1 MEACGLTSETTPQI
15 RETDLFTSHEALLLN
30 YEQAMT
36 RVDSTTGDWYD
47 CSAHLLWIGERT
59 RQPDG
64 AHVEFLRGVG
74 NPLGVKAGPDMSGDD
89 LFRLGM
95 MYSSGQGGCPMDRV
109 SAHMIFN
116 LAAMKGSIEARVYRR
131 EMSQEM
137 EQDEIAEAQKAAR
150 RWIDAGV
157 VSLAA

>member
-1 MEACGLTSETTPQI
+1 MNAQEMAPKANEEQGL
-15 RETDLFTSHEALLLN
+15 
-30 YEQAMT
+30 
-36 RVDSTTGDWYD
+36 
-47 CSAHLLWIGERT
+47 
-59 RQPDG
+59 
-64 AHVEFLRGVG
+64 
-74 NPLGVKAGPDMSGDD
+74 PLPTADMSGDE

-95 MYSSGQGGCPMDRV
+95 MYSSGQGGCPMDRI

-116 LAAMKGSIEARVYRR
+116 LAAMKGSVEARVYRR

>member
-1 MEACGLTSETTPQI
+1 MNAQEIAPDVDQEQGL
-15 RETDLFTSHEALLLN
+15 
-30 YEQAMT
+30 
-36 RVDSTTGDWYD
+36 
-47 CSAHLLWIGERT
+47 
-59 RQPDG
+59 
-64 AHVEFLRGVG
+64 
-74 NPLGVKAGPDMSGDD
+74 PLPTAEMSGDD

-116 LAAMKGSIEARVYRR
+116 LAALKGSIEARVYRR

-157 VSLAA
+157 VKLAA

>member
-1 MEACGLTSETTPQI
+1 MNAQETAPQVDQEQGL
-15 RETDLFTSHEALLLN
+15 
-30 YEQAMT
+30 
-36 RVDSTTGDWYD
+36 
-47 CSAHLLWIGERT
+47 
-59 RQPDG
+59 
-64 AHVEFLRGVG
+64 
-74 NPLGVKAGPDMSGDD
+74 PLPTADMNGDD

>member
-1 MEACGLTSETTPQI
+1 MIAQETAPDAI
-15 RETDLFTSHEALLLN
+15 HEQCL
-30 YEQAMT
+30 
-36 RVDSTTGDWYD
+36 
-47 CSAHLLWIGERT
+47 
-59 RQPDG
+59 
-64 AHVEFLRGVG
+64 
-74 NPLGVKAGPDMSGDD
+74 PLPTADMSGDD

-95 MYSSGQGGCPMDRV
+95 MYSTGQNGCPIDRV

-131 EMSQEM
+131 EMSNEM
-137 EQDEIAEAQKAAR
+137 EREEISEAQKAAR

>member
-1 MEACGLTSETTPQI
+1 MNAQETAPQVDLEQGQEAGL
-15 RETDLFTSHEALLLN
+15 
-30 YEQAMT
+30 
-36 RVDSTTGDWYD
+36 
-47 CSAHLLWIGERT
+47 
-59 RQPDG
+59 
-64 AHVEFLRGVG
+64 
-74 NPLGVKAGPDMSGDD
+74 PLPTADMNGDD